1 VAVVVAVAVAVVA
14 AVALVQAPV
23 VVVVVARAVDC
34 PRRLPLQVSSKRK
47 NQGLPGI
54 AIKVS

>member
-1 VAVVVAVAVAVVA
+1 MAVVVAVAVAVVA
-14 AVALVQAPV
+14 AVALVQAP